1 MPSRFGAR
9 SRAFRRALL
18 AAWARASR
26 HGSIGM
32 GERRSG
38 THVPRARPTE
48 TESDTQGGS
57 KRKHRDK
64 ATTIDGEGAHARDNP
79 PGKRR
84 RHQSA
89 GRGEKCPQQLMQ
101 QEEGEQADPGL
112 NVKGQRDNDDASDG
126 PDAAEPANTPGEAGE
141 ASERAT
147 KLPRFSARGP
157 RPKEGNPKEGTHFQ
171 DDLQPSHRKGEPQAN
186 REAETQ
192 AAPSTQGAGS
202 DTHPQPTG
210 TTGDHDTHAGDAIAP
225 SFTAEDATSTPTSLK
240 DALKRARPTACKQ
253 ELRATEKR
261 RQPQT
266 AQPQHHQV
274 TQLSSSKGDAAR
286 ERKRSAIA
294 RAARK
299 NCDSARRRGKTQQ
312 GTRRNAGAGKG
323 TRRTQARGP
332 GTVWPASPPHT
343 PRDTH

>member
-1 MPSRFGAR
+1 MTRVTVPTPPNPQTHQERQGRPPNAPRNFHDFQHEALVQRGKSQRGKSQRGKSLPRRFTTQSSEG
-9 SRAFRRALL
+9 
-18 AAWARASR
+18 RASSET
-26 HGSIGM
+26 GS
-32 GERRSG
+32 R
-38 THVPRARPTE
+38 
-48 TESDTQGGS
+48 
-57 KRKHRDK
+57 
-64 ATTIDGEGAHARDNP
+64 N
-79 PGKRR
+79 
-84 RHQSA
+84 
-89 GRGEKCPQQLMQ
+89 
-101 QEEGEQADPGL
+101 
-112 NVKGQRDNDDASDG
+112 AS
-126 PDAAEPANTPGEAGE
+126 
-141 ASERAT
+141 S
-147 KLPRFSARGP
+147 
-157 RPKEGNPKEGTHFQ
+157 
-171 DDLQPSHRKGEPQAN
+171 
-186 REAETQ
+186 
-192 AAPSTQGAGS
+192 PSTQGAGS
-202 DTHPQPTG
+202 DTYPQPTG